1 MGITAGALAG
11 ARARGRAGA
20 CARVAE
26 GGAGGG
32 AVPGCLVAEG
42 PVCLMTSPDTPAD
55 RADRGKAARKR
66 VPRSAHGDWVPALD
80 RPDPVGVLE
89 RQGRDRLPE
98 LLPIRYGRMAAS
110 PFSFL
115 RGAAAVMAADLAA
128 APHTGLTVQLCGD
141 AHLLNFGL
149 YASPERA
156 LLFDLNDF
164 DETFPGPFEWD
175 VKRLAASVA
184 VVARENGH
192 SEPKARR
199 AALEAAAAYR
209 TGIRRLAGLGELDVW
224 YARIDAEQLMSLAR
238 ASGRRRRVESSLTR
252 ARRRTSLHALGKLTE
267 VVDGRRRI
275 IHDPPLL
282 EPAGASDTASLR
294 KIFSDYR
301 STLSEERRLLLDR
314 YRFVDAARKVVGVG
328 SVGLRCFI
336 VLLTGR
342 DADDPLFLQI
352 KEARTSVLEDHL
364 PSGPYVHPGHRV
376 VAGQRLLQAAGDI
389 FLGWMSGPEGRAFYW
404 RQLRDMKGSA
414 DVAGMRPADLAEYA
428 RLCGTALARAHARS
442 GDRIAIAGY
451 LGGADTFD
459 RAVADFAL
467 TYADQTTTDHTALGA
482 AIAAGVVRAAPGI

>member
-1 MGITAGALAG
+1 MSTPED
-11 ARARGRAGA
+11 RAR
-20 CARVAE
+20 
-26 GGAGGG
+26 
-32 AVPGCLVAEG
+32 
-42 PVCLMTSPDTPAD
+42 
-55 RADRGKAARKR
+55 RGKDARKR
-66 VPRSAHGDWVPALD
+66 VPRSAHAHWLPAVD
-80 RPDPVGVLE
+80 RPDPVAVLE

-110 PFSFL
+110 PFAFL
-115 RGAAAVMAADLAA
+115 RGAAAVLAADLAA
-128 APHTGLTVQLCGD
+128 APHTGLTVQLSGD

-184 VVARENGH
+184 VAARENRHGE
-192 SEPKARR
+192 SDVRR
-199 AALEAAAAYR
+199 SALAATRAYR
-209 TGIRRLAGLGELDVW
+209 TGMRRLAGLGELAVW
-224 YARIDAEQLMSLAR
+224 YERIDADSLLPFAR
-238 ASGRRRRVESSLTR
+238 TGRGRRKVEATLTR

-282 EPAGASDTASLR
+282 EPAGAPDTAALR

-328 SVGLRCFI
+328 SVGTRCFI

-352 KEARTSVLEDHL
+352 KEARRSVLEEHL
-364 PSGPYVHPGHRV
+364 PTGPYVHPGRRV
-376 VAGQRLLQAAGDI
+376 VTGQRLMQAAGDI
-389 FLGWMSGPEGRAFYW
+389 FLGWMTGPQGRAYYW

-414 DVAGMRPADLAEYA
+414 DVAGMSPAELRRYAE
-428 RLCGTALARAHARS
+428 LCGTALARAHARS
-442 GDRIAIAGY
+442 GDRIAVAAY
-451 LGGADTFD
+451 LGGSDTFD
-459 RAVADFAL
+459 RAVAEFAL
-467 TYADQTTTDHTALGA
+467 AYADQTATDHAALCA
-482 AIAAGVVRAAPGI
+482 AVAAGVLRADPDT